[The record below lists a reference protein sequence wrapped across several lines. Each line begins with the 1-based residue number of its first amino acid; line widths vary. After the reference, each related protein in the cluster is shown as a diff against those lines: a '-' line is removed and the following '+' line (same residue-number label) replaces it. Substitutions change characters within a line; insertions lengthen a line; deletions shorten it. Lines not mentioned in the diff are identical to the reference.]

1 MFLAPSQNLFSEFR
15 VQSSSLSILP
25 ITFQEYFLSC
35 HLHFV
40 LQRNEE
46 ILPVLQGAVCE
57 HTLSLTSHV
66 SPCQEA
72 QTQNQSQTCSPGRSP
87 RFSLRLG
94 AGYFVFPMINKDHES
109 YLRVVYSVP
118 RAHACCTCTHMAHVG
133 YVRDIKSTTHQQ
145 WLPCLQSSLTFG
157 TG

>member
-15 VQSSSLSILP
+15 IQSSSLSILP

-46 ILPVLQGAVCE
+46 ILPLLQGAACE

-109 YLRVVYSVP
+109 YP
-118 RAHACCTCTHMAHVG
+118 RLSATCTRMLHLHRHGTCWICQRYQINSTLAVAP
-133 YVRDIKSTTHQQ
+133 VPPVQSDIWHRMS
-145 WLPCLQSSLTFG
+145 
-157 TG
+157 